1 MKRVIAMTGL
11 IRFISLFAIITSFS
25 STTFAQQ
32 SSSAAKL
39 TQAGQQNEPPNKTED
54 DPNNSGQK
62 QINGTSNDRLFFVLP
77 NFLTLETAQASPLS
91 PHEKFKVVIHS
102 SFDYVEY
109 PWYALLAGISQAEN
123 SEPGYGQ
130 GSAGYAKRYG
140 AAFANGTI
148 ESFMTGAIL
157 PSLLR
162 QDPRYFQLGQGSF
175 LHRAGYSVSRLFVT
189 RTDSGQAQFN
199 FSETLGSALAAGI
212 STYSY
217 HPTLDRNLAN
227 TANVW
232 ATQVGYDALTT
243 VLKEF
248 WPDIRRKLRKK

>member
-1 MKRVIAMTGL
+1 MTGL
-11 IRFISLFAIITSFS
+11 IRFISLFAIISSFS
-25 STTFAQQ
+25 STTLSQQ
-32 SSSAAKL
+32 SSSVATQ
-39 TQAGQQNEPPNKTED
+39 TQAGQQNEAVNTTED
-54 DPNNSGQK
+54 DQNKSGQK
-62 QINGTSNDRLFFVLP
+62 QINGTSTDRLFFVLP
-77 NFLTLETAQASPLS
+77 NFLTLETAQTSPLS
-91 PHEKFKVVIHS
+91 PHEKFKVVLQS
-102 SFDYVEY
+102 SFDYVQY
-109 PWYALLAGISQAEN
+109 PWYSLLAGISQAEN

-140 AAFANGTI
+140 AAFADGTI
-148 ESFMTGAIL
+148 ESFMTGAVL

-199 FSETLGSALAAGI
+199 FSETFGSALAAGI

-232 ATQVGYDALTT
+232 ATQVGYDALTI

-248 WPDIRRKLRKK
+248 WPDIRRKLSKNKK

>member
-1 MKRVIAMTGL
+1 MTGL
-11 IRFISLFAIITSFS
+11 IRFISLVAIMSSLPAATFS
-25 STTFAQQ
+25 QQ
-32 SSSAAKL
+32 STSATKVAP
-39 TQAGQQNEPPNKTED
+39 AGQQGEPVNNAED
-54 DPNNSGQK
+54 NLSKSVQK
-62 QINGTSNDRLFFVLP
+62 QSSGTSNDRLFFVLP

-91 PHEKFKVVIHS
+91 PREKFKVVIHG
-102 SFDYVEY
+102 SFDYVQY

-140 AAFANGTI
+140 AAFADATI

-175 LHRAGYSVSRLFVT
+175 LHRAGYSTSRLFVT

-217 HPTLDRNLAN
+217 HPTSDRTLAN
-227 TANVW
+227 TVNVW
-232 ATQVGYDALTT
+232 ATQVGYDALSN
-243 VLKEF
+243 VAKEF

>member
-1 MKRVIAMTGL
+1 MKRAIAMTGL

-32 SSSAAKL
+32 ASPAAKL
-39 TQAGQQNEPPNKTED
+39 TQAGQQNEPPSKTED

-77 NFLTLETAQASPLS
+77 NFLTLETAQGSPLS
-91 PHEKFKVVIHS
+91 PHEKFKVVIRG

-109 PWYALLAGISQAEN
+109 PWYSLLAGISQAEN

-140 AAFANGTI
+140 AAFADGTI

-175 LHRAGYSVSRLFVT
+175 LHRA
-189 RTDSGQAQFN
+189 
-199 FSETLGSALAAGI
+199 
-212 STYSY
+212 
-217 HPTLDRNLAN
+217 
-227 TANVW
+227 
-232 ATQVGYDALTT
+232 
-243 VLKEF
+243 
-248 WPDIRRKLRKK
+248 

>member
-1 MKRVIAMTGL
+1 MTGL
-11 IRFISLFAIITSFS
+11 IRFISLLAIINSFS
-25 STTFAQQ
+25 VAAFAQQ
-32 SSSAAKL
+32 PASGVKV
-39 TQAGQQNEPPNKTED
+39 TPAGQQSEPVNNTED
-54 DPNNSGQK
+54 DQNKGVQQQS
-62 QINGTSNDRLFFVLP
+62 NGTSNDRLFFVLP

-91 PHEKFKVVIHS
+91 PHEKFKVVIHG

-109 PWYALLAGISQAEN
+109 PWYSLLAGISQAQN

-140 AAFANGTI
+140 AAFADGTI

-175 LHRAGYSVSRLFVT
+175 LHRAGYSTSRLFVT

-217 HPTLDRNLAN
+217 HPTSDRTLAN
-227 TANVW
+227 TVTVW
-232 ATQVGYDALTT
+232 ATQVSYDALTN
-243 VLKEF
+243 VAKEF